1 MNSASHRYL
10 LCLLLACLAWPLALM
25 AQEPEE
31 PFDPWSKPVQRLT
44 NLPHIYIDTFTGAA
58 ISSKTAYVYARMW
71 YVDEYD
77 IIQFFDSLSIRG
89 RGNSTWSLAKKPYKL
104 KFKEKTKLLGTGYAK
119 AKKWTLLANHGD
131 KTLLRNALTSLMG
144 EQAGLPFNPAVKFVD
159 LTLNG
164 NYVGT
169 YQLSDQVEVRAHRV
183 KTNEQDYPLT
193 EDSDIS
199 GGYLL
204 ESDGFKDFHTAP
216 YWDAEEQRNL
226 TPDGFYTTRDIPIR
240 IHYPEAEELD
250 PSQADYI
257 HTFIQQFENILMGSD
272 FADPERG
279 YRQYVDSTTLANW
292 YLCTEMTANIDGF
305 FSTYFYKHRKDDRLY
320 WGPLWDY
327 DIAYNNDNRT
337 RGDTNDTSLQLMKDY
352 GYGMLKEWI
361 RRMWQDP
368 WFAQLLYRR
377 YTEMLDSGME
387 DYLNHKIDSLTQ
399 LIDASQ
405 QLNYQ
410 RWGISTRVLRERVLF
425 STYDQYIADLR
436 TFLRRHLPYLKTAF
450 AALLPE
456 PIDPVDPVDPDD
468 PEDDDTVVPA
478 FPADSLS
485 YYAISNAGTGT
496 FIDLDEVT
504 GEIWS
509 QPRNDE
515 SESQQWQIIPLHNGY
530 RWIVNRLTG
539 YALNDPTEGNPTPT
553 TLTGAHLNVVEP
565 DSLDVRQQWDIVAQ
579 SGNAYNLINRFSHH
593 GLNLS
598 GGSSAPG
605 APILSYTNDERNA
618 TSNNRKWR
626 IEEVGKVAPD
636 DPVDPDDPDD
646 PDNPSVGIADL
657 SEVDYALAYDPQ
669 SGRLHFG
676 SDDLVALTF
685 PVRVYDRSGHLVR
698 TFRASA
704 GTSLAALPRG
714 LYIITWTAASRRH
727 TVKLLR

>member
-1 MNSASHRYL
+1 MQMKRLFTY
-10 LCLLLACLAWPLALM
+10 CLLTICALTIS
-25 AQEPEE
+25 AQEILVDDSEHT
-31 PFDPWSKPVQRLT
+31 RLT
-44 NLPHIYIDTFTGAA
+44 NLPHVYINTYDGKMPT
-58 ISSKTAYVYARMW
+58 SKNTELWAELY
-71 YVDEYD
+71 YVDEENIVTYY
-77 IIQFFDSLSIRG
+77 DSLEIRC
-89 RGNSTWSLAKKPYKL
+89 RGNSTYSNAGGKYAYRI
-104 KFKEKTKLLGTGYAK
+104 KFASKQKLLGKGYAK
-119 AKKWTLLANHGD
+119 AKKWTLLANQFD
-131 KTLLRNALTSLMG
+131 KTLIRNALTALIG
-144 EQAGLPFNPAVKFVD
+144 ERAGLKFNPAAKFVD

-377 YTEMLDSGME
+377 YTEMLDGGME
-387 DYLNHKIDSLTQ
+387 EFLNHKIDSLTQ

-410 RWGISTRVLRERVLF
+410 RWGISTRTLRERVLY

-436 TFLRRHLPYLKTAF
+436 NFLKRHLPYLKTAF

-456 PIDPVDPVDPDD
+456 PPDDPDD
-468 PEDDDTVVPA
+468 PEDPEEPEAIEPD

-485 YYAISNAGTGT
+485 YYTISNLGTGT
-496 FIDLDEVT
+496 FVDVDEKS
-504 GEIWS
+504 GEIWGQS
-509 QPRNDE
+509 RDE
-515 SESQQWQIIPLHNGY
+515 EAESQQWRIIPLQNGY
-530 RWIVNRLTG
+530 RFIVNRVTG
-539 YALNDPTEGNPTPT
+539 YALNDPTEGNPTAT
-553 TLTGAHLNVVEP
+553 TLTGAHLNVVEG
-565 DSLDVRQQWDIVAQ
+565 DSLDARQQWDIVAQ
-579 SGNAYNLINRFSHH
+579 SSDSYNLINRFSQH
-593 GLNLS
+593 GANLS
-598 GGSSAPG
+598 GGNAAPG
-605 APILSYTNDERNA
+605 TPILSYTNDARNA
-618 TSNNRKWR
+618 SSNNRKWR
-626 IEEVGKVAPD
+626 LEAVGRVEPD
-636 DPVDPDDPDD
+636 GPDNPDD
-646 PDNPSVGIADL
+646 PDNPSVGIGDL
-657 SEVDYALAYDPQ
+657 STLDYALAYDPQ

-676 SDDLVALTF
+676 SDNLEALTF
-685 PVRVYDRSGHLVR
+685 PVRVYDRSGRLVR

-704 GTSLAALPRG
+704 GTSLASLPRG
-714 LYIITWTAASRRH
+714 LYLITWTFAGHRC
-727 TVKLLR
+727 TVKLLK

>member
-1 MNSASHRYL
+1 VNGVLHRCL
-10 LCLLLACLAWPLALM
+10 CCLLASLVWPLAVT
-25 AQEPEE
+25 AQDSEDTEE
-31 PFDPWSKPVQRLT
+31 PFDPWAKPVQRLT
-44 NLPHIYIDTFTGAA
+44 NLPHIYIDTFTGNS
-58 ISSKTAYVYARMW
+58 ITSKTTYVYARMW
-71 YVDEYD
+71 YVSEED
-77 IIQFFDSLSIRG
+77 IVQFFDSLQIRG
-89 RGNSTWSLAKKPYKL
+89 RGNSTWNLAKKPYKL
-104 KFKEKTKLLGTGYAK
+104 KFHEKEKLLGTGYAK

-131 KTLLRNALTSLMG
+131 KTLLRNSLTSLMG

-327 DIAYNNDNRT
+327 DIAYSNDNRA
-337 RGDTNDTSLQLMKDY
+337 RGNTNDTSLQLMKDY

-410 RWGISTRVLRERVLF
+410 RWGISTRTLRERVLY
-425 STYDQYIADLR
+425 STYDQYITDLR
-436 TFLRRHLPYLKTAF
+436 NFLKRHLLYLKTAF

-456 PIDPVDPVDPDD
+456 PPDD
-468 PEDDDTVVPA
+468 PEDPEDPEGPEEPETVEPD

-485 YYAISNAGTGT
+485 YYTISNFATGT
-496 FIDLDEVT
+496 FVDVDEKS
-504 GEIWS
+504 GEIWG
-509 QPRNDE
+509 QPRDE
-515 SESQQWQIIPLHNGY
+515 AAESQQWRIIPLQNGY
-530 RWIVNRLTG
+530 RYIVNRVTG

-579 SGNAYNLINRFSHH
+579 SDNAYNLINRFSQH
-593 GLNLS
+593 GANLS
-598 GGSSAPG
+598 GGNAAPG
-605 APILSYTNDERNA
+605 TPILSYTNDARNA
-618 TSNNRKWR
+618 SSNNRKWR
-626 IEEVGKVAPD
+626 IEAVGRVE
-636 DPVDPDDPDD
+636 PDDPDN
-646 PDNPSVGIADL
+646 PDNPSVGIGDL
-657 SEVDYALAYDPQ
+657 SDLDYALAYDPQ

-676 SDDLVALTF
+676 SDDLAALTF
-685 PVRVYDRSGHLVR
+685 PVRVYDRSGRLVR
-698 TFRASA
+698 TFRASD

-714 LYIITWTAASRRH
+714 LYLITWTFAGHRR
-727 TVKLLR
+727 TVKLLK